1 MNEAEIGDFLM
12 TIRSGG
18 RALVER
24 AIRAADGN
32 VSQVSA
38 DELTVSFMREYDALC
53 RTYGL
58 EDEGMRQDALVLFQK
73 AMSARLAQ

>member
-1 MNEAEIGDFLM
+1 MNDAEIADFLM

-24 AIRAADGN
+24 AIQAADGN
-32 VSQVSA
+32 VSKVSA
-38 DELTVSFMREYDALC
+38 DKLMVSFMREYDALC

-58 EDEGMRQDALVLFQK
+58 EDEGMRQDALDLFEK
-73 AMSARLAQ
+73 AMFARLAQ